1 MTKHIAGFILFSFI
15 VGVSGV
21 LAFIFAEIPK
31 EEIAVEKSYVP
42 RFESKTRCVKK
53 NYGNYENSNASVKVV
68 QAVFNERTKLLDTNL
83 FIKRGDSS
91 LQSVT
96 FALHFFVKNRNGV
109 RYLAS
114 ENYYLKPD
122 FNNRDEASQ
131 AIPSRSY
138 QWLDD
143 LTSQENLYV
152 IADTTINKTN
162 HRKAQP
168 DFDENRA
175 TAIISLKGK

>member
-31 EEIAVEKSYVP
+31 VEIAVEESYVP
-42 RFESKTRCVKK
+42 RYESKTRCYKK
-53 NYGNYENSNASVKVV
+53 NYDNYENSNASVKVV

-83 FIKRGDSS
+83 FIKREDSS
-91 LQSVT
+91 IQSVS
-96 FALHFFVKNRNGV
+96 FALHFFVKDRKGV

-122 FNNRDEASQ
+122 FNSWDEASQ

-152 IADTTINKTN
+152 IADTASNKTN
-162 HRKAQP
+162 YKKYQP
-168 DFDENRA
+168 TFDENKA

>member
-31 EEIAVEKSYVP
+31 VEVALEEVYVP
-42 RFESKTRCVKK
+42 RYESKTRCYKRS
-53 NYGNYENSNASVKVV
+53 YGNYDNTNASVKVV

-83 FIKRGDSS
+83 FIKREDSS
-91 LQSVT
+91 IQSVIVT
-96 FALHFFVKNRNGV
+96 LHFFVKDLKGA

-122 FNNRDEASQ
+122 FNNRDEVNQ
-131 AIPSRSY
+131 AMPSRSY

-152 IADTTINKTN
+152 IADTTSSKTN
-162 HRKAQP
+162 YRKDQP
-168 DFDENRA
+168 DFDQKQA

>member
-15 VGVSGV
+15 VGFSGV

-31 EEIAVEKSYVP
+31 VEIAEEESYVP
-42 RFESKTRCVKK
+42 RYESKTRCFKRS
-53 NYGNYENSNASVKVV
+53 YGNYENSNASVKVV

-83 FIKRGDSS
+83 FIKREDSS
-91 LQSVT
+91 IQNVT
-96 FALHFFVKNRNGV
+96 FALHFFVKDGKGAS
-109 RYLAS
+109 YLAS

-122 FNNRDEASQ
+122 FNSQGEASQ

-138 QWLDD
+138 QWMDD

-162 HRKAQP
+162 YRKDPP
-168 DFDENRA
+168 DFDENKA